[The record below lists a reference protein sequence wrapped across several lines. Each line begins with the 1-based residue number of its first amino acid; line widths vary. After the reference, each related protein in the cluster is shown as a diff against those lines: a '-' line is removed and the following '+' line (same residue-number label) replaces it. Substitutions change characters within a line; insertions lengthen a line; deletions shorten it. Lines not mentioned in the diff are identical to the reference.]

1 MIQTSSGGLNQGMR
15 KKEYGLMLIFIGT
28 ASILKKY

>member
-1 MIQTSSGGLNQGMR
+1 MIQTNSGGLNQGML

-28 ASILKKY
+28 ACTLKKY